1 MGCPSWL
8 QLSKFA
14 RSSNEAI
21 HFAGVREADEVVW
34 DRRWLNRSLPGKRKY
49 ILLYQLVLYHI
60 DLYYIAGQAKTCVLY
75 YIILHITR
83 QERIHYCIVSDHVI

>member
-49 ILLYQLVLYHI
+49 ILLYQIVSSHI
-60 DLYYIAGQAKTCVLY
+60 NLYIAGQAQTCVLY
-75 YIILHITR
+75 CIILHITR
-83 QERIHYCIVSDHVI
+83 QARIYCIFSDYLI

>member
-49 ILLYQLVLYHI
+49 ILLYQIVLYHI
-60 DLYYIAGQAKTCVLY
+60 NLYIAGQAQTCVLY
-75 YIILHITR
+75 CNILHITR
-83 QERIHYCIVSDHVI
+83 QARIYCIFSDYLI